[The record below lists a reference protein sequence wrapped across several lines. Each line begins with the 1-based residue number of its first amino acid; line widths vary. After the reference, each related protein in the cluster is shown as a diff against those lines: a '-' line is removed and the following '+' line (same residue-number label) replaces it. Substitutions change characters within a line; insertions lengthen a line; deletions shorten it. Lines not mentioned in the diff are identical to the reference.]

1 MSASAVQDPIADLP
15 EPVRLTRVDA
25 SRNMARFYTLSV
37 EVSLFDGFTCTRGF
51 GRIGSRGGRL
61 MIGLFDT
68 RGEAEA
74 ELARWLHVK
83 LERGYQRGL
92 TD

>member
-1 MSASAVQDPIADLP
+1 MSNRFQLRPLFASNIGPPCAARSGDGTHASYL
-15 EPVRLTRVDA
+15 DA
-25 SRNMARFYTLSV
+25 T

-68 RGEAEA
+68 QGEAEA
-74 ELARWLHVK
+74 ELARWLHAK
-83 LERGYQRGL
+83 QERGYQRDLAG
-92 TD
+92 